1 MPRVGVTITM
11 TDELLNG
18 TNRVVLDG
26 VMTEKECDRILQLA
40 KVCWGW
46 GGGRVQPSVQMEAL
60 SLCMVPLS
68 QAAASAGD
76 GYRGRRSPHTP
87 HETLEGLSV
96 LRAAKVK
103 TVFSCRVYL
112 CQSRVS
118 FLLNW

>member
-1 MPRVGVTITM
+1 M

-26 VMTEKECDRILQLA
+26 VMTENECDRILLLA
-40 KVCWGW
+40 KVCYDR
-46 GGGRVQPSVQMEAL
+46 GGESHLALKVKRSHSVF
-60 SLCMVPLS
+60 CPVS

-96 LRAAKVK
+96 LRAAKV
-103 TVFSCRVYL
+103 R
-112 CQSRVS
+112 
-118 FLLNW
+118 